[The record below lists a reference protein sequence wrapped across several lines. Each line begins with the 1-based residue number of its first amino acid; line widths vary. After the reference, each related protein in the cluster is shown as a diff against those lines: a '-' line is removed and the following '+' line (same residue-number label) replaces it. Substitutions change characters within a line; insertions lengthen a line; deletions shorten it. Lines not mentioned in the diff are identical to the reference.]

1 MEIYWGL
8 GLATVAVL
16 VILSLSVYLAL
27 NSDHFEVEFKGFPP
41 TIRVVA
47 RRK

>member
-1 MEIYWGL
+1 MEIYWGF

-16 VILSLSVYLAL
+16 VILGLAVYLAL
-27 NSDHFEVEFKGFPP
+27 TSAYFEVEFKGFPP

>member
-16 VILSLSVYLAL
+16 VILSLAIYLAL
-27 NSDHFEVEFKGFPP
+27 TRDDIEVEFKGFPP